1 MYVCVYVSALLTE
14 RNKLHSTIV
23 DVLPVQTSVDI
34 FNLEESDILLVILG
48 SVDQDIIQE
57 LSPDLWSI
65 MMFYI
70 AKFMYPLYKK
80 IQPVF
85 IENKFN
91 FDY

>member
-1 MYVCVYVSALLTE
+1 M
-14 RNKLHSTIV
+14 
-23 DVLPVQTSVDI
+23 
-34 FNLEESDILLVILG
+34 LG
-48 SVDQDIIQE
+48 SGDQDIIQE

-70 AKFMYPLYKK
+70 AKFMYRLYTK
-80 IQPVF
+80 IQPVL